1 MKNMKKSQKILNI
14 LLIIAILVG
23 DIFYIVGDGILTKS
37 ITSLL
42 FVALGSVNLFF
53 AIKEKTPA
61 KKFCIIMAV
70 GLFFAMLGDII
81 LEIEFIVG
89 ALLFATG
96 HIFYFVAYCTL
107 QKFEI
112 KNLIPSVCVFVPATL
127 LITLAPIFDFGGILM
142 EVVCIFYALIIS
154 IMVGKAISNYI
165 KNKSWLNLVIMV
177 GSILFMF
184 SDIMLLFNVF
194 ADISSVFGILCL
206 STYYP
211 AEILLAYSISQKI
224 TNNNNTKKTD

>member
-1 MKNMKKSQKILNI
+1 MKKIQKIINI
-14 LLIIAILVG
+14 LLAVAILVG
-23 DIFYIVGDGILTKS
+23 DVLYITTDHLLAKSLTS
-37 ITSLL
+37 FL
-42 FVALGSVNLFF
+42 FVALGVVNLVF

-61 KKFCIIMAV
+61 KKFCIIMV
-70 GLFFAMLGDII
+70 IGLFFAMLGDII

-107 QKFEI
+107 QKFEV
-112 KNLIPSVCVFVPATL
+112 KNLIASAIIFVPATL

-142 EVVCIFYALIIS
+142 EIVCVFYALIIS
-154 IMVGKAISNYI
+154 IMVGKSISNYI

-211 AEILLAYSISQKI
+211 AEILLAFAISQ
-224 TNNNNTKKTD
+224 TNKK